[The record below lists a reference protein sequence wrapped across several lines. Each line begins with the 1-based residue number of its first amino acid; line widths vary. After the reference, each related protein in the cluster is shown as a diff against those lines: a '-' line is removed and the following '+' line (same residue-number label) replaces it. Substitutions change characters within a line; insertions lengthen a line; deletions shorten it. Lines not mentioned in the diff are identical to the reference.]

1 MNMVMNFWVTQDVAI
16 ARLAEEFLAPQEGLC
31 SMELLLI
38 SFLYYC
44 VKITQVEFKIQL
56 LMVSTSSKVQ
66 IFVSILCFKWPWQ
79 DTCYFLLFTQ
89 TWCAFGNEADYSR
102 VQNASE
108 IVHYSVETAR
118 KGLSTHQH
126 IHSRTGSS
134 FRNNSRWVCGR
145 QVLHMISRSF
155 IMLNGSCSNFTI
167 CSRASRGC
175 DAIHCCRWR
184 WPRHTGL

>member
-66 IFVSILCFKWPWQ
+66 IFVSILCFKWP
-79 DTCYFLLFTQ
+79 
-89 TWCAFGNEADYSR
+89 
-102 VQNASE
+102 
-108 IVHYSVETAR
+108 
-118 KGLSTHQH
+118 
-126 IHSRTGSS
+126 
-134 FRNNSRWVCGR
+134 
-145 QVLHMISRSF
+145 
-155 IMLNGSCSNFTI
+155 
-167 CSRASRGC
+167 
-175 DAIHCCRWR
+175 
-184 WPRHTGL
+184 